1 MAAEDQVPQAMSRTP
16 QPPLLPDPEAVQV
29 IQALLD
35 KQQPDP
41 ALAERFFSP
50 EAMAARTAR
59 ADAYRARDWPAL
71 ARYRDANAAAGNPD
85 LVMIGDSLTEIWG
98 HAMPGMFG
106 GAIVNRGISGQ
117 TSGQIL
123 LRFHADVIE
132 LKPKRVHI
140 LCGTNDIAGNTGPN
154 LPEDYQR
161 NVRAMAD
168 LAKANGIKAL
178 IASLTP
184 AATVFWSP
192 DARPQTWIPA
202 LNDWLRSFAAERGL
216 RFVDY
221 HSVLSDGAGGLR
233 DEYSADG
240 VHVTRSAYRVM
251 QSVLEAADSH

>member
-1 MAAEDQVPQAMSRTP
+1 MSRTP
-16 QPPLLPDPEAVQV
+16 QPPLLPDPDAVLV
-29 IQALLD
+29 VQAMLD
-35 KQQPDP
+35 KRQPDP
-41 ALAERFFSP
+41 ALAERFFAP
-50 EAMAARTAR
+50 EAMATRTAR

-71 ARYRDANAAAGNPD
+71 ARYRAANEAAGNSE

-98 HAMPGMFG
+98 HALPGMFG
-106 GAIVNRGISGQ
+106 GTVANRGISGQ

-161 NVRAMAD
+161 NIRAMAD
-168 LAKANGIKAL
+168 LAAANGIEVL

-192 DARPQTWIPA
+192 AARPLEWIPT

-221 HSVLSDGAGGLR
+221 HSALTDGTGGLR
-233 DEYSADG
+233 DEFSADG

-251 QSVLEAADSH
+251 QSVLEATDSD